1 MRKSSLYAIVLGCAL
16 ALAGGAMAADA
27 GKGKRVFNKCKACHS
42 LTAGKKKIGP
52 HLAGIFGRKAGTVK
66 GYKYSKAMKK
76 SGITWDEKTIDQYLK
91 KPRKMIK
98 KTKMAFP
105 GLKKKKQR
113 DDLIAFLKK
122 ATK

>member
-1 MRKSSLYAIVLGCAL
+1 
-16 ALAGGAMAADA
+16 
-27 GKGKRVFNKCKACHS
+27 
-42 LTAGKKKIGP
+42 
-52 HLAGIFGRKAGTVK
+52 
-66 GYKYSKAMKK
+66 MKK